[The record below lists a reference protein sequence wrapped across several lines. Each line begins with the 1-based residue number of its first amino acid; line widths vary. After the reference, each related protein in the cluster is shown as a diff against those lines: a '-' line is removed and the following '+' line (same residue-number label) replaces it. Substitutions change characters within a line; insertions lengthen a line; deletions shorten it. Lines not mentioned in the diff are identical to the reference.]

1 MPYFFEVTS
10 QIIIFLFTS
19 LQLINRVHN
28 RPGRLFPIVPLVS
41 WLTKIHLEVPK
52 NKISMTPAQ
61 NRRSA
66 AGFPDLGIFGK
77 CPRFIC
83 RKSTIYKG
91 LLSKKKSWSHGTTL
105 GWLGDPIS
113 KGFMQ
118 KNFCYFFNAQNMPKW
133 HIFKGYGHRG
143 YSFKVRKQQLRS
155 KYCKTRWRDVKSY
168 LVQN

>member
-1 MPYFFEVTS
+1 MGKNIFE
-10 QIIIFLFTS
+10 LFWKTM
-19 LQLINRVHN
+19 NN
-28 RPGRLFPIVPLVS
+28 RPGRLFPNGPQFSILAEIYLKVP
-41 WLTKIHLEVPK
+41 
-52 NKISMTPAQ
+52 Q
-61 NRRSA
+61 NRILLVRNRCA
-66 AGFPDLGIFGK
+66 AGFPDFALFGK

-105 GWLGDPIS
+105 GWLGGPIS
-113 KGFMQ
+113 RGFMQ

-155 KYCKTRWRDVKSY
+155 KYCKTRWREVKSY
-168 LVQN
+168 FVQNWPKYYRE